1 MTATQ
6 NRVAIHPAAANV
18 GANLINVASGKGGVG
33 KTWLSVTLAQ
43 TLARKGKVLLF
54 DGDLGLA
61 NVDIQL
67 GLDVQHDLGGVV
79 GGRISMAEAVTPFPE
94 GGFDVL
100 AGKSGSG
107 ALADLE
113 REQLRNLREELWRLA
128 RRYKHVIVDHGAGV
142 EAAVR
147 SLIPRSGTTLVVAT
161 DEPTSLTDSYAF
173 IKLTLQRHADADV
186 RIVIN
191 MAENVRAGE
200 RTYGTLAKACQ
211 NFLKVKPPLAGI
223 VPRDTH
229 VPDSIRRQTALLI
242 RHPDSPAAKGV
253 EMLARQ
259 LGKAD
264 TADA

>member
-43 TLARKGKVLLF
+43 ALARRGKVLLF

-67 GLDVQHDLGGVV
+67 GLDVRHDLGGVV
-79 GGRISMAEAVTPFPE
+79 AGQIGMAEAVTPFAA

-107 ALADLE
+107 ALADLD
-113 REQLRNLREELWRLA
+113 REQLKSLREELWRLA
-128 RRYKHVIVDHGAGV
+128 RRYRHVIVDHGAGV

-147 SLIPRSGTTLVVAT
+147 ALIPRSGVTLVVVT
-161 DEPTSLTDSYAF
+161 DEPTSLTDAYAF
-173 IKLTLQRHADADV
+173 IKLTLQRHADADIRV
-186 RIVIN
+186 VVN
-191 MAENVRAGE
+191 MAESARSGE
-200 RTYGTLAKACQ
+200 KTYATLAKACQ
-211 NFLKVKPPLAGI
+211 NFLKANPPLAAI
-223 VPRDTH
+223 IPRDTH
-229 VPDSIRRQTALLI
+229 VPDAIRRQMALMI
-242 RHPDSPAAKGV
+242 RHPQSVAAKAV

-259 LGKAD
+259 LAKS
-264 TADA
+264 DAAHA

>member
-1 MTATQ
+1 MTAPQ

-43 TLARKGKVLLF
+43 TLARQGKVLLF

-67 GLDVQHDLGGVV
+67 GLDVLQDLGSVV
-79 GGRISMAEAVTPFPE
+79 AGRTSMADAVTPFAA

-107 ALADLE
+107 VLADLE
-113 REQLRNLREELWRLA
+113 REQLRHIREELWRLA
-128 RRYKHVIVDHGAGV
+128 RRYNHVIVDHGAGV
-142 EAAVR
+142 EASVR
-147 SLIPRSGTTLVVAT
+147 ALIPRSGTTLVVVT

-186 RIVIN
+186 RIVVN
-191 MAENVRAGE
+191 MAENPRLGE
-200 RTYGTLAKACQ
+200 KTYATLAKACQ
-211 NFLKVKPPLAGI
+211 NFLKTKPPLAAI
-223 VPRDTH
+223 IPRDTH

-253 EMLARQ
+253 ELLARQ
-259 LGKAD
+259 LRKAAEGD
-264 TADA
+264 V

>member
-1 MTATQ
+1 MNATHD
-6 NRVAIHPAAANV
+6 RIAIHPAAANV
-18 GANLINVASGKGGVG
+18 GTNMVNIASGKGGVG

-43 TLARKGKVLLF
+43 TLARDGKVLLF

-67 GLDVQHDLGGVV
+67 GLDVQHDLGEVV
-79 GGRISMAEAVTPFPE
+79 AGRLSMSEAVTPFAA

-107 ALADLE
+107 MLADLD
-113 REQLRNLREELWRLA
+113 REQLRGLREELWRLA
-128 RRYKHVIVDHGAGV
+128 RRYDHVIVDHGAGV

-147 SLIPRSGTTLVVAT
+147 ALIPRASTTLVVVT

-186 RIVIN
+186 RIVVN

-200 RTYGTLAKACQ
+200 RTYATIAKACE
-211 NFLKVKPPLAGI
+211 NFLKVRPPLAGV
-223 VPRDTH
+223 VPRDSH
-229 VPDSIRRQTALLI
+229 VPEAIRRQMALLL
-242 RHPDSPAAKGV
+242 RHPGSVAAKGV
-253 EMLARQ
+253 AMLAKQ
-259 LGKAD
+259 LRRAQAGHA
-264 TADA
+264 